1 MLLGNLGCLQSEY
14 GPDKKYQI
22 WLQGMIALAMKNL
35 SYIVTYTTHL
45 ILQTY
50 SHVGT
55 YPV

>member
-22 WLQGMIALAMKNL
+22 WLRGMIALAMKNL

-55 YPV
+55 YPE